1 MAKTETDRLL
11 TWLSRLILVLPMAIA
26 LWQNPAIA
34 QDNGSDATNHEAA
47 TGVSDS
53 TFINPVII
61 DGLKLFSIRGTTAL
75 PAHERAS
82 NIQNQILEVA
92 ESSEQTSVRMT
103 IVHGELGHEIYADGR
118 PVTITTEA
126 DAEYEQVEIVVLASI
141 HSEAIEEAILAYRA
155 ARTEEARVQSA
166 YEVLSW
172 TAGFAILVLI
182 LLRLRKSIPRRV
194 ERYVDK
200 KFSDVQEATKDVV
213 KSHAVAALARY
224 FVQFVILIIMFGSLY
239 YYLSLVLLSFAETKP
254 FAQLLITYVTAPV
267 ISIITGFVAFIPN
280 LITIGIVVAMARGLI
295 KGSFIFFQN
304 IDAGTI
310 SIKNFESHW
319 IWPTYN
325 IVRVTLMLIAA
336 IICFPFIPGAESE
349 AVKGLTLLVGVM
361 VSLGSN
367 SVVSNVLA
375 GLFVIYRRSMNIG
388 DRIRVGEHI
397 GDVIQIKLMETYIK
411 SIKNELI
418 SIPNGQILNSE
429 VVNYSTKVDGRGLL
443 IHTTVGI
450 GYEESQNKIEAMLIE
465 AAKRTPNLKNSP
477 SPFVLRAALADYAVN
492 YQINAFTTRGSIM
505 PKIMSDLHSNIIDV
519 FNENNVQIMTP
530 SYIADTD
537 VPKIPT
543 QDWDGKLAVIKEK

>member
-1 MAKTETDRLL
+1 MSKTRIDFVMTFLVRPMLAL
-11 TWLSRLILVLPMAIA
+11 TLAVS
-26 LWQNPAIA
+26 LWQTPAIA
-34 QDNGSDATNHEAA
+34 QDSESDSAEVEAA
-47 TGVSDS
+47 SAVPDS
-53 TFINPVII
+53 TFVNPVII
-61 DGLKLFSIRGTTAL
+61 DGNMLFSVRGTTAL
-75 PAHERAS
+75 PAHERS
-82 NIQNQILEVA
+82 LNIQNLILEVA
-92 ESSEQTSVRMT
+92 ESSEQTSVKMNT
-103 IVHGELGHEIYADGR
+103 IQGEMGYEIFANGQ
-118 PVTITTEA
+118 PIILTTEA
-126 DAEYEQVEIVVLASI
+126 DAEYEQVDIAVLASI
-141 HSEAIEEAILAYRA
+141 QSEAIKEAILAYRA
-155 ARTEEARVQSA
+155 ERTEEARVQSA
-166 YEVLSW
+166 FEVLSW
-172 TAGFAILVLI
+172 TAGFAILVFV

-194 ERYVDK
+194 ERYVDA

-224 FVQFVILIIMFGSLY
+224 FVQFVILIILFGFFY

-254 FAQLLITYVTAPV
+254 FAQLLITYVTTPV
-267 ISIITGFVAFIPN
+267 FIILKGFVAFIPN
-280 LITIGIVVAMARGLI
+280 MITIGIVVAMTRGLI
-295 KGSFIFFQN
+295 KGSYIFFQN

-325 IVRVTLMLIAA
+325 IVRVALVLIAV

-388 DRIRVGEHI
+388 DRIRVGEHV
-397 GDVIQIKLMETYIK
+397 GDVVQIKLMETYIK

-429 VVNYSTKVDGRGLL
+429 VVNYSSKIDGRGLL
-443 IHTTVGI
+443 LHTTVGI
-450 GYEESQNKIEAMLIE
+450 GYEEPRAKIEAMLIE

-477 SPFVLRAALADYAVN
+477 TPFVLCAALADYAIN
-492 YQINAFTTRGSIM
+492 YQINAFTIRGSLM

-519 FNENNVQIMTP
+519 FNENDVQIMTP
-530 SYIADTD
+530 SYIADPD
-537 VPKIPT
+537 IPKIPA
-543 QDWDGKLAVIKEK
+543 QEWDGELAATKKK

>member
-1 MAKTETDRLL
+1 MSKTGID
-11 TWLSRLILVLPMAIA
+11 LVLLWLVRPIFALFMIVA
-26 LWQNPAIA
+26 LWQTSALA
-34 QDNGSDATNHEAA
+34 QENRSAPTEHEAA
-47 TGVSDS
+47 TAVPDS
-53 TFINPVII
+53 TFISPVII
-61 DGLKLFSIRGTTAL
+61 DGIQLFSIRGTTAL
-75 PAHERAS
+75 PADVRS
-82 NIQNQILEVA
+82 LNIQEHILEIA
-92 ESSEQTSVRMT
+92 ETSEQTSVEMT
-103 IVHGELGHEIYADGR
+103 IVRGDLGYEIHADGQF
-118 PVTITTEA
+118 VSITTEA
-126 DAEYEQVEIVVLASI
+126 DAHYEQVEIIVLANI
-141 HSEAIEEAILAYRA
+141 HSDAIKKAILAYRS
-155 ARTEEARVQSA
+155 ARTEEARVHSA

-172 TAGFAILVLI
+172 TTGFAILVLV

-194 ERYVDK
+194 ERYVDA

-224 FVQFVILIIMFGSLY
+224 FVQFIILIIMFGSFY

-267 ISIITGFVAFIPN
+267 IAILTGFVAFIPN
-280 LITIGIVVAMARGLI
+280 MITIGIVVAMTRGLI

-325 IVRVTLMLIAA
+325 IVRVSLMLIAA

-388 DRIRVGEHI
+388 DRIRVGEHV

-450 GYEESQNKIEAMLIE
+450 GYEEPQTKIEAMLIE
-465 AAKRTPNLKNSP
+465 AAKRTPNLKNTP
-477 SPFVLRAALADYAVN
+477 VPFVLRAGLADYAVN

-505 PKIMSDLHSNIIDV
+505 PKMMSDLHSNIIDV

-537 VPKIPT
+537 IPKIPA
-543 QDWDGKLAVIKEK
+543 QEWDGELAVIKKK